1 MNKNG
6 IPRIDWLDHLKT
18 FALFGVIL
26 NHLVETLE
34 PGSWFAQPSGIW
46 AVFLEQVP
54 NFAAQDSLLVS
65 MMKTLAWVGD
75 FCPGVF
81 IFASGF
87 GLSWAVLYSEQ
98 SSMDWKTF
106 LQRRILR
113 LYPLYIF
120 VHLLFLVATLAK
132 NGSTTIFTNPK
143 FLLSI
148 LGIRITD
155 ALFFFINPAW
165 WFIWLIL
172 QLYVVFPLLYI
183 LLKRLGIGWF
193 LVLAFL
199 FTFLSRLSGLF
210 GLRYSESLYFWMLG
224 IFFGTRLA
232 EFCAGM
238 VLAALLKEGARGRV
252 QQLGKPKYIFLFS
265 ILLLFLGLASSFVRY
280 GSLVNYFLVTLGL
293 SGLFYF
299 IWKTVFE
306 KRKLLSRFTTMIAF
320 ESYGIYLI
328 HPLIMQ
334 GVAHFLNSEWRLIG
348 LIAAITASF
357 PIGIYLTRFVNLFVQ
372 KWILG
377 VRTLVVAS

>member
-34 PGSWFAQPSGIW
+34 PGSWFARPSGIW

-54 NFAAQDSLLVS
+54 NFVAQDSLLVS
-65 MMKTLAWVGD
+65 MMKILAWVGD

-120 VHLLFLVATLAK
+120 VHLLFLAATLAK
-132 NGSTTIFTNPK
+132 NGSTTIFTDPK

-183 LLKRLGIGWF
+183 LLKRVGIGWF

-238 VLAALLKEGARGRV
+238 VLAALLKEGARGKV

-265 ILLLFLGLASSFVRY
+265 ILLLSLGLASSFVRY

-334 GVAHFLNSEWRLIG
+334 GVAHFLTSEWRLIG

-357 PIGIYLTRFVNLFVQ
+357 PIGIYLTRLVNLFVQ

-377 VRTLVVAS
+377 VRTLVAAS